1 MAHYGSLPFA
11 EALGYLKAKLNLPTQ
26 RWDDLLGAAHDR
38 AFVVAGAM
46 QADLLAD
53 LHAAVNKVREHGTTL
68 AEFKKDFEK
77 IVAERGWTGWT
88 GEGSKAGRAW
98 RARVIYETNLQTS
111 TAAGRYQQMQA
122 IASRRPYWRYRHND
136 AVTNP
141 RPEHVAWDGKVL
153 RADDPWWSTHYP
165 PCGFGC
171 RCFVESLSERDVERL
186 GLEPTK
192 GEDMPCNG
200 TVERVSTKTGEV
212 ITLPQGVDKGWDYA
226 PGRAWYPDLEKYP
239 YSLAKGLVAGMMRD
253 GIFDRWH
260 ARIAQQVA
268 EELAKPD
275 YAKLS
280 KKAVETRLRQQLDRK
295 EEFPVAVMPPEM
307 MTTLGV
313 SVQTVLLS
321 EYDAIKQAYSRLGDP
336 NFTANAYRAVQSIF
350 ETAEL
355 IVRETDQATVWFRD
369 QEDRLHVAV
378 LWQTKTGQGL
388 FLKSLRF
395 GSENDKRRAKKAG
408 TVLLEKQQDAQE

>member
-1 MAHYGSLPFA
+1 VAHYGSLPFA

-53 LHAAVNKVREHGTTL
+53 LHAAVNKVREQGSTL
-68 AEFKKDFEK
+68 AEFKKEFEK
-77 IVAERGWTGWT
+77 IVTERGWTGWT

-192 GEDMPCNG
+192 GEDMPFNG

-226 PGRAWYPDLEKYP
+226 PGAGVDTALRELVAQKLVGYPPAIAKALSVGLNRWVDATTPITAFVEKVLADGSPADPLWLGFVENFESIQEKTNLDLRGYLVLLPEQAPRHAKKHHQWDGGNQRKIVPADYAQIVQVLSDFDTIKQGEPSRHGQATLVVQKKIGSETYRCVFEVQPGKRAR
-239 YSLAKGLVAGMMRD
+239 SLALVSM
-253 GIFDRWH
+253 
-260 ARIAQQVA
+260 V
-268 EELAKPD
+268 
-275 YAKLS
+275 
-280 KKAVETRLRQQLDRK
+280 
-295 EEFPVAVMPPEM
+295 
-307 MTTLGV
+307 
-313 SVQTVLLS
+313 
-321 EYDAIKQAYSRLGDP
+321 IK
-336 NFTANAYRAVQSIF
+336 I
-350 ETAEL
+350 
-355 IVRETDQATVWFRD
+355 
-369 QEDRLHVAV
+369 
-378 LWQTKTGQGL
+378 
-388 FLKSLRF
+388 
-395 GSENDKRRAKKAG
+395 
-408 TVLLEKQQDAQE
+408 